1 MKKSL
6 LLFALGAPA
15 VWACGVCVEDKVA
28 ATYDYAVVQH
38 ALARGQVVVYC
49 EMSGR
54 GRGGDARLRQA
65 AARVPGLDAASVRI
79 SAEPA
84 ALSFALDAA
93 KRSPAAA
100 AAALQHAVPG
110 VHLHVI
116 RIATAKG
123 LQTAG
128 R

>member
-1 MKKSL
+1 MRKAL
-6 LLFALGAPA
+6 LLLALAAPA
-15 VWACGVCVEDKVA
+15 AWACGVCVEDKVA
-28 ATYDYAVVQH
+28 ATYDYAVVQR
-38 ALARGQVVVYC
+38 ALAHGQVVVYC

-54 GRGGDARLRQA
+54 AAEARLRHA
-65 AARVPGLDAASVRI
+65 AAQVSGVDAGTVRI

-84 ALSFALDAA
+84 ALSFALDPAR
-93 KRSPAAA
+93 RSPAAA

-116 RIATAKG
+116 RVATAKG

>member
-1 MKKSL
+1 MKKTL
-6 LLFALGAPA
+6 LVLALAAPA
-15 VWACGVCVEDKVA
+15 AWACGVCVEDKVA
-28 ATYDYAVVQH
+28 ATYDYAVVQR
-38 ALARGQVVVYC
+38 ALSHGQVVVYC
-49 EMSGR
+49 EVSGR
-54 GRGGDARLRQA
+54 AAEARLRA
-65 AARVPGLDAASVRI
+65 AAAKVPGLDRDSVRV

-84 ALSFALDAA
+84 ALSFALDTS

-123 LQTAG
+123 LQSAA

>member
-1 MKKSL
+1 MRKAL
-6 LLFALGAPA
+6 LLLALAAPA

-28 ATYDYAVVQH
+28 ATYDYAVVQR
-38 ALARGQVVVYC
+38 ALAHGQVVVYC
-49 EMSGR
+49 EMSG
-54 GRGGDARLRQA
+54 GRIAEARWRAA
-65 AARVPGLDAASVRI
+65 AARVGGVDVASVRV

-84 ALSFALDAA
+84 ALSFALDPAQ
-93 KRSPAAA
+93 RSPAAA
-100 AAALQHAVPG
+100 AAALQHATPG

-116 RIATAKG
+116 RVATAKG

>member
-6 LLFALGAPA
+6 LLLALAAPA

-28 ATYDYAVVQH
+28 ATYDYAVVQR

-49 EMSGR
+49 EMS

>member
-1 MKKSL
+1 MRKAL
-6 LLFALGAPA
+6 LLVALAAPA

-28 ATYDYAVVQH
+28 ATYDYAVVQR
-38 ALARGQVVVYC
+38 ALAHGQVVVYC
-49 EMSGR
+49 DMSGR
-54 GRGGDARLRQA
+54 AAEARLRRA
-65 AARVPGLDAASVRI
+65 ATQVAGVDAASVRI
-79 SAEPA
+79 STEPA
-84 ALSFALDAA
+84 ALSFALDPA

-100 AAALQHAVPG
+100 AAALQHAAPG

-116 RIATAKG
+116 RVATSKG

>member
-6 LLFALGAPA
+6 LLFALAAPA

-54 GRGGDARLRQA
+54 GGDAQLRQA